1 MKISYYKEYR
11 NRLSLVCG
19 AGKIKEIAEDSGL
32 KEFVTINELQALRNK
47 YDFKT
52 FRDSYIQEIKQTLI

>member
-1 MKISYYKEYR
+1 MGVWKMYYFKEYR

-32 KEFVTINELQALRNK
+32 
-47 YDFKT
+47 
-52 FRDSYIQEIKQTLI
+52 